1 MADGANRALGKL
13 LSKYYLNKGL
23 GIGTYTKLYESC
35 VVPVMDYC
43 SSIWGYND
51 NDKLDKIHM
60 KAIRCYLGVNR
71 YAPKAG
77 IEGEI
82 GWTPPKISRHL
93 NILRLWNKIVSM
105 ENTRLPRVIYNFLH
119 ISNIGKTWATEV
131 KSIFSIINCKDVYDN
146 NVPIINLKAF
156 LSCAKNKL
164 LAQHI
169 VTWKREIDS
178 KSKLCV
184 FKQYKKEYVRESYC
198 ELNLKRSQRS
208 HIAKLRLGILPIH
221 IETGRYNGLDRNMRV
236 CLVCNNG
243 YIEDEYHVMFQFMI
257 THENHL

>member
-1 MADGANRALGKL
+1 MYADDIVLIAESEEDLQLMLDKLTRWCSKWRMLLNTEKTQIVHFRHKNAQKTKFIFKVAGTNVKIVNRYRYLGVTFNELFGKQEPGNILADGANRALGKL

-23 GIGTYTKLYESC
+23 GIGTYTMLYESC
-35 VVPVMDYC
+35 LVPVMDYC

-82 GWTPPKISRHL
+82 GWTPPKIRRHL
-93 NILRLWNKIVSM
+93 NI
-105 ENTRLPRVIYNFLH
+105 
-119 ISNIGKTWATEV
+119 
-131 KSIFSIINCKDVYDN
+131 
-146 NVPIINLKAF
+146 
-156 LSCAKNKL
+156 
-164 LAQHI
+164 
-169 VTWKREIDS
+169 
-178 KSKLCV
+178 
-184 FKQYKKEYVRESYC
+184 EYVRESYC
-198 ELNLKRSQRS
+198 ELNLKRS

-221 IETGRYNGLDRNMRV
+221 IETGRYNGLDRNMRA

-243 YIEDEYHVMFQFMI
+243 DIEDEYHVMFHCSI
-257 THENHL
+257 HDNA

>member
-1 MADGANRALGKL
+1 
-13 LSKYYLNKGL
+13 
-23 GIGTYTKLYESC
+23 
-35 VVPVMDYC
+35 MDYC
-43 SSIWGYND
+43 SSIWGYTD

-82 GWTPPKISRHL
+82 GWTPPKIRRHL

-105 ENTRLPRVIYNFLH
+105 ENTRLPRVIYNFLF
-119 ISNIGKTWATEV
+119 ISNIDKTWVTEV

-156 LSCAKNKL
+156 LSYAKNKH

-198 ELNLKRSQRS
+198 ELN
-208 HIAKLRLGILPIH
+208 H
-221 IETGRYNGLDRNMRV
+221 
-236 CLVCNNG
+236 
-243 YIEDEYHVMFQFMI
+243 
-257 THENHL
+257 